1 MTRASQKIAAWG
13 ESLAA
18 SFLHDKGYQVVA
30 RNARTPYGEID
41 LVAQLSGFGESD
53 PQVQLA
59 STPLTVFVE
68 VKTRR
73 TLKFGY
79 PEMSITARKRAHL
92 LDAAQAYLQLH
103 PELAGDWR
111 VDVIAILLKGPD
123 ESPEILHFENAFT
136 SA

>member
-1 MTRASQKIAAWG
+1 MTRASKKLAVWG
-13 ESLAA
+13 EDQAA
-18 SFLHDKGYQVVA
+18 SFLQDKGYRLVA

-41 LVAQLSGFGESD
+41 LVAQLCVCGQAD
-53 PQVQLA
+53 PQYRLA
-59 STPLTVFVE
+59 SPPLTVFVE

-73 TLKFGY
+73 SLKFGY
-79 PEMSITARKRAHL
+79 PEMSVTARKRAHL

-111 VDVIAILLKGPD
+111 VDVIAILLKGQD
-123 ESPEILHFENAFT
+123 EAPEILHFENAFT